1 MQFEPKFDIIELPS
15 NGLFYSNKCNK
26 IKVYH
31 LTLADEEI
39 MTAPNLVQSG
49 EMIDKLLER
58 KVTRVDEDTPFI
70 HPSKMLIGDRLA
82 ILIFL
87 RVTMDNIYKIEVDGQ
102 SYDFDLTTLKVK
114 ELNVKPN
121 AKLEFDYVLPKSK
134 DVLTFRLMNGE
145 DEREIRLYQ
154 IKTNQ
159 QLPYNKAIRLEKLI
173 TSVNGETDK
182 MLISTF
188 VKQMN
193 ITDANKLL
201 KYMNEVT
208 PSLDLEVEIISPVTN
223 KIKKQFLDFTS
234 EFFFPSIE

>member
-1 MQFEPKFDIIELPS
+1 MQFESKFDIIELPS

-82 ILIFL
+82 ILVFL